1 MEPARHCWGERTE
14 HCPETPR
21 KAPVTTIISTL
32 FITLDGVAEV
42 NFDWHLPYFDEAM
55 GECVGADYRDVD
67 VLLLGRVT
75 YDSFAGAWPV
85 RETEGGEDAGFAAQ
99 LGDTRKVVITS
110 GGHDLGWRNVERSTD
125 PVGAA
130 RALRAEGVSKVLVPG
145 SLAVVRALI
154 DAGELDE
161 LHLLVHPIAARNG
174 ERLFD
179 QGGPMVPMTLLRS
192 AALPSGVLA
201 LEYALPRGT
210 SG

>member
-1 MEPARHCWGERTE
+1 M
-14 HCPETPR
+14 
-21 KAPVTTIISTL
+21 TTIISTL

-42 NFDWHLPYFDEAM
+42 NFDWHLPYFDDAM

-75 YDSFAGAWPV
+75 YESFAGAWPG
-85 RETEGGEDAGFAAQ
+85 REAAGGDDAVFAAQ

-110 GGHDLGWRNVERSTD
+110 GEQDLGWRNAERSTD

-130 RALRAEGVSKVLVPG
+130 RDLRGGGVGKVLVAG
-145 SLAVVRALI
+145 SLPVVRALI

-161 LHLLVHPIAARNG
+161 LHLLVHPIAARSG

-179 QGGPMVPMTLLRS
+179 EGGPMVPMTLLRS
-192 AALPSGVLA
+192 TALPSGVLA
-201 LEYALPRGT
+201 LEYAPAR
-210 SG
+210 SADSA